1 MKTINL
7 KNELSKP
14 MFYGL
19 LMFFVTINL
28 LITYGATFFGPD
40 KYGTG
45 FFILVGI
52 IIPFA
57 GVFIHSFT
65 NNIMVS
71 IIGFLMISIPI
82 GLLLPAF
89 LNKISPDIVQ
99 HALIL
104 TMIITTVM
112 TISGFIFQTFYEKI
126 GGILLTSLITLIL
139 ISVFN
144 YFIPI
149 IKLSYLDIISA
160 VIFSLYIGYDVYI
173 ASKFEKT
180 VLSALDSACHI
191 YLDILNLFADIASYL
206 THTDETKTM

>member
-19 LMFFVTINL
+19 LMFFITVNL
-28 LITYGATFFGPD
+28 LITYVATFFGPD

-57 GVFIHSFT
+57 GLFIHCFT
-65 NNIMVS
+65 NNVIVS
-71 IIGFLMISIPI
+71 ITGFLMISIPM

-104 TMIITTVM
+104 TMIITIVM
-112 TISGFIFQTFYEKI
+112 SISGFIFQKFYEKI
-126 GGILLTSLITLIL
+126 GGILFVSLLSLVL

-149 IKLSYLDIISA
+149 IKLSYLDLISA
-160 VIFSLYIGYDVYI
+160 TIFSLYIGYDVYI
-173 ASKFEKT
+173 ASKVERT
-180 VLSALDSACHI
+180 VIAALDCACNI
-191 YLDILNLFADIASYL
+191 YLDILNLFTDLASYL
-206 THTDETKTM
+206 THTNEA